1 MSGVIELRKNGAGIE
16 PNLPDFHVTAVLYHL
31 SFFEIMSKVENSIVY
46 FYKLN
51 VGLKFYFI

>member
-1 MSGVIELRKNGAGIE
+1 MELGFE
-16 PNLPDFHVTAVLYHL
+16 PNLPDFQVTAVLYRL
-31 SFFEIMSKVENSIVY
+31 SFFEIMKEVENSIVY